1 MKHNP
6 VYMEMLFLPQTVK
19 SEKKSK
25 ASFTFRSYPVKD
37 VYCPVYS
44 GFYYIGKDAG
54 HIQMLLD
61 FYQRG
66 YATEDFDNAKSEL
79 LRSVEQNDNILP
91 QFILIGAVADLETTK
106 VFCRFLRKHPLL
118 SSIPLLIEGS
128 ALSADKY
135 VIYKSKIRPDEILSI
150 AKAGRVEFC
159 RKVDFLRKIKQH
171 APNRTSNKIER
182 SKIERSKPV
191 NLDLALMSKRVFDM
205 VLAGLVLL
213 LLSPLFLL
221 IAIAIKIESRGP
233 VFYISKRAGRGY
245 KIFDFYKF
253 RTMKQDADKKID
265 ELIHLNQYGADV
277 SNNMKGP
284 VFFKI
289 SNDPR
294 ITRIGG
300 LLRNTSLDELPQL
313 FNVLL
318 GDMSLVGNRP
328 LPLYE
333 ARTLTTDEYAAR
345 FMAPAGIT
353 GLWQVKKRGNKNM
366 SVEERIS
373 MDIDYASKVSF
384 KTDFWI
390 IASTPSALIQKENV

>member
-1 MKHNP
+1 
-6 VYMEMLFLPQTVK
+6 
-19 SEKKSK
+19 
-25 ASFTFRSYPVKD
+25 
-37 VYCPVYS
+37 
-44 GFYYIGKDAG
+44 
-54 HIQMLLD
+54 
-61 FYQRG
+61 
-66 YATEDFDNAKSEL
+66 
-79 LRSVEQNDNILP
+79 
-91 QFILIGAVADLETTK
+91 
-106 VFCRFLRKHPLL
+106 
-118 SSIPLLIEGS
+118 
-128 ALSADKY
+128 
-135 VIYKSKIRPDEILSI
+135 
-150 AKAGRVEFC
+150 
-159 RKVDFLRKIKQH
+159 
-171 APNRTSNKIER
+171 
-182 SKIERSKPV
+182 
-191 NLDLALMSKRVFDM
+191 
-205 VLAGLVLL
+205 
-213 LLSPLFLL
+213 
-221 IAIAIKIESRGP
+221 
-233 VFYISKRAGRGY
+233 
-245 KIFDFYKF
+245 
-253 RTMKQDADKKID
+253 MKQDADKKIN
-265 ELIHLNQYGADV
+265 ELTHLNQYGVDV
-277 SNNMKGP
+277 KGP

-300 LLRNTSLDELPQL
+300 FLRNTSLDELPQL

>member
-1 MKHNP
+1 
-6 VYMEMLFLPQTVK
+6 MEMLFLPQTVK
-19 SEKKSK
+19 SEKKPK
-25 ASFTFRSYPVKD
+25 AIFTFRSYPVKD

-61 FYQRG
+61 LYQRG
-66 YATEDFDNAKSEL
+66 YATEDFNNAKSEL

-91 QFILIGAVADLETTK
+91 QFILIGAVADLETINT
-106 VFCRFLRKHPLL
+106 FSSFLRKHPLL
-118 SSIPLLIEGS
+118 SAIPLVIDGS
-128 ALSADKY
+128 VLSADTY
-135 VIYKSKIRPDEILSI
+135 VTYKSKIRPDEILSMS
-150 AKAGRVEFC
+150 KVGKEEFC

-171 APNRTSNKIER
+171 TPIRSSAKIER
-182 SKIERSKPV
+182 RKPV
-191 NLDLALMSKRVFDM
+191 NLDMGLMSKRVFDIL
-205 VLAGLVLL
+205 LASLVLL
-213 LLSPLFLL
+213 VLSPLFIL

-233 VFYISKRAGRGY
+233 VLYISKRAGRGY

-253 RTMKQDADKKID
+253 RTMKHGADKKMD
-265 ELIHLNQYGADV
+265 ELVHLNQYGAGVTGD
-277 SNNMKGP
+277 SKGP

-294 ITRIGG
+294 ITRIGRF
-300 LLRNTSLDELPQL
+300 LRNTSLDELPQL

-366 SVEERIS
+366 SVEERIH

>member
-6 VYMEMLFLPQTVK
+6 VYMEMLFLPQTVET
-19 SEKKSK
+19 EKKPK
-25 ASFTFRSYPVKD
+25 ASFAFRSYPVKD

-61 FYQRG
+61 LYQRG

-79 LRSVEQNDNILP
+79 LKSVEQNDNILP
-91 QFILIGAVADLETTK
+91 QFILIGAVADLETINT
-106 VFCRFLRKHPLL
+106 FCRFLRKHPLL
-118 SSIPLLIEGS
+118 WSIPLLIEGS
-128 ALSADKY
+128 ALPADKY
-135 VIYKSKIRPDEILSI
+135 LTYKNKIRPDEILSM
-150 AKAGRVEFC
+150 AKIGKVDFC

-171 APNRTSNKIER
+171 APNLTSGKIER
-182 SKIERSKPV
+182 SKIEHSKPV
-191 NLDLALMSKRVFDM
+191 NLDLALMSKRVFDIM
-205 VLAGLVLL
+205 LASLVLL
-213 LLSPLFLL
+213 VLSPLFLL

-253 RTMKQDADKKID
+253 RTMKQGADKKID
-265 ELIHLNQYGADV
+265 QLTHLNQYGPDV
-277 SNNMKGP
+277 KGP

-300 LLRNTSLDELPQL
+300 FLRNTSLDELPQL

-366 SVEERIS
+366 SVEERINI
-373 MDIDYASKVSF
+373 DIDYASKVSF